1 MATRTLLVPAVA
13 LAGAALALAA
23 AGAAVASYRASRHP
37 DRTWDDPEA
46 HLALGPK
53 GSALEQAIEDR
64 LNRALA
70 ALDAPGGRGGGLA
83 AYQEHLAAARGMLR
97 RAILADLEDS
107 RAIQR
112 LAAVTWELD
121 ALDGRTDEQGIA
133 SLAAIAGERAARVPL
148 VQIELGELLYKMG
161 RADEARAFMAR
172 AVRLSS
178 SSTGRVVASMRTAG
192 EDASEILRALPEI
205 PAVLRALAPV
215 FASEGR
221 GAELIGA
228 FDERLG
234 SDPAAL
240 IPPFA
245 DLALRNGSPERVT
258 ERLTRLGAL
267 ADPQAEAER
276 QLALG
281 RAASAAGDPG
291 TAYRSGQNA
300 LRLWPADPRFCEFAA
315 TAALES
321 GKPGEAEAT
330 LRDGL
335 ARLAAVDGTEAW
347 RGRLYRYLGE
357 TYDRMGR
364 GDEAVVA
371 YRRALEQD
379 PQETVARER
388 LAQIESLIGAPQ
400 ARQP

>member
-1 MATRTLLVPAVA
+1 M
-13 LAGAALALAA
+13 
-23 AGAAVASYRASRHP
+23 
-37 DRTWDDPEA
+37 
-46 HLALGPK
+46 
-53 GSALEQAIEDR
+53 
-64 LNRALA
+64 
-70 ALDAPGGRGGGLA
+70 
-83 AYQEHLAAARGMLR
+83 
-97 RAILADLEDS
+97 
-107 RAIQR
+107 
-112 LAAVTWELD
+112 
-121 ALDGRTDEQGIA
+121 
-133 SLAAIAGERAARVPL
+133 
-148 VQIELGELLYKMG
+148 
-161 RADEARAFMAR
+161 
-172 AVRLSS
+172 
-178 SSTGRVVASMRTAG
+178 
-192 EDASEILRALPEI
+192 
-205 PAVLRALAPV
+205 LRALAPV

-281 RAASAAGDPG
+281 RAASAAGAPG

-379 PQETVARER
+379 PQEPVARER